1 LATMHYVL
9 LNLCKVCAPF
19 MPFVSEEIYQKLK
32 GNKESVHLEDWP
44 EVAVELINTRLLEQ
58 MESARKIIEQALAVR
73 AKAGIKIRQPLSR
86 LYITKKS
93 LPEELFFLI
102 KDEVNIKDIELAD
115 KFPLGKNFET
125 GANENYKVC
134 LDLEISENLKLEGH
148 ARELVRQINFLRK
161 ERGLSINDLIELSYK
176 TKSKALKK
184 TLEKFGEEIKA
195 NTLTKKLVDDQGR
208 EELEINGEKI
218 LITIRK

>member
-86 LYITKKS
+86 LYITKKL

-102 KDEVNIKDIELAD
+102 KDEVNVKDIELAD
-115 KFPLGKNFET
+115 KFPSGKNFET
-125 GANENYKVC
+125 GADENYKVC

-184 TLEKFGEEIKA
+184 TLEKFGEEIKV
-195 NTLTKKLVDDQGR
+195 NTLTKKLIEDQGK